1 MKNRVNEMAIG
12 LYTEYEGDFT
22 KPYKFYA
29 GVEVE
34 EAQDL
39 NEGLEVKT
47 IHGGKY
53 DCDFEVYHND

>member
-1 MKNRVNEMAIG
+1 MAIG

>member
-1 MKNRVNEMAIG
+1 MAIG

-39 NEGLEVKT
+39 NEGLYVNT